1 MTPSPTDRAAQIA
14 ATRSLARTRWRV
26 AALLT
31 LLMVGVYFGFI
42 LLVAYRPAMLAALLS
57 EGLSLGILLGAAVPS
72 LSQAQVALKTAVESG
87 NAIVMYLCGVFA
99 AIGIVTAGVS
109 MMAGR
114 PTIAK
119 WSFAGAMVS
128 GLGFAIVK
136 TMWTAFGLT
145 PADVSTF

>member
-1 MTPSPTDRAAQIA
+1 MNELVYVAPH
-14 ATRSLARTRWRV
+14 LALICGVVLIGNALRLSQERVGGNARRRWFV
-26 AALLT
+26 L
-31 LLMVGVYFGFI
+31 I
-42 LLVAYRPAMLAALLS
+42 L
-57 EGLSLGILLGAAVPS
+57 IGAAVPS

-119 WSFAGAMVS
+119 WSFAGAMVA

-136 TMWTAFGLT
+136 AMWTAFGLT

>member
-1 MTPSPTDRAAQIA
+1 MNELVYVAPH
-14 ATRSLARTRWRV
+14 LALICGVVLIGNALRLSQERVVGNSRRRWF
-26 AALLT
+26 ALL
-31 LLMVGVYFGFI
+31 LI
-42 LLVAYRPAMLAALLS
+42 
-57 EGLSLGILLGAAVPS
+57 GAAVPS

-119 WSFAGAMVS
+119 WSFAGAMVA

>member
-1 MTPSPTDRAAQIA
+1 MNELVYVAPHLALICGAVLIGNALRLSKGTGAVVGNARRRWIA
-14 ATRSLARTRWRV
+14 
-26 AALLT
+26 
-31 LLMVGVYFGFI
+31 
-42 LLVAYRPAMLAALLS
+42 LV
-57 EGLSLGILLGAAVPS
+57 LLGAAMPS
-72 LSQAQVALKTAVESG
+72 LSQAAVALKTAVESG

-136 TMWTAFGLT
+136 TMWEAFGLT